1 MDLSAHSWCSLFW
14 LKLFLILASINLY
27 VNGARVVPTISSI
40 CQSGGRRR
48 TGESV
53 ELRHVAWE
61 TKNLCEALCGEEAA
75 PRCSSN
81 HGTRDRLAGQLSLE
95 QNKLSMGLDS
105 EERPSP
111 RTFFF
116 FSFFFLKLSNSGLL
130 LRNIKKKWR

>member
-1 MDLSAHSWCSLFW
+1 M
-14 LKLFLILASINLY
+14 
-27 VNGARVVPTISSI
+27 NGARVVPTISSI
-40 CQSGGRRR
+40 CQSGGSRR

-95 QNKLSMGLDS
+95 QNKLSMGVLSAMAGNRAANFAVQNSDFILVLGN
-105 EERPSP
+105 RLTAMATGNSP
-111 RTFFF
+111 EK
-116 FSFFFLKLSNSGLL
+116 LKLED
-130 LRNIKKKWR
+130 

>member
-1 MDLSAHSWCSLFW
+1 MDLSAHSWCPLFW
-14 LKLFLILASINLY
+14 LKRFLIPASINLY

-40 CQSGGRRR
+40 CQSGGSGR
-48 TGESV
+48 TRESV
-53 ELRHVAWE
+53 KLRHVAWE

-95 QNKLSMGLDS
+95 QNKLSVGLDRGTALPKYLFS
-105 EERPSP
+105 
-111 RTFFF
+111 
-116 FSFFFLKLSNSGLL
+116 FSFFCLKLSNSGLL